1 MARPEYEITHAAIRY
16 ALQCVLD
23 GNWHTLREMGF
34 GCKECE
40 ALNNLTLADLAALE
54 RRLSGHI
61 LKIELN
67 QSLFW
72 AALAQVKR
80 DTTEL
85 QTRIA
90 LIKRDAPADM
100 MRAIYGIGDK
110 EYTRLRRHHDVPSGV
125 GRPLELEPDA
135 VWALSEILNRYKQVL
150 TPADW
155 LAIAEESG
163 VGLRTIW
170 REHKRWQSP
179 SCCPSGKTVCHREA

>member
-40 ALNNLTLADLAALE
+40 ALSNLTLADLAALE

-67 QSLFW
+67 HSLFW

-80 DTTEL
+80 ETTER

-125 GRPLELEPDA
+125 GRPLELDPDA

-155 LAIAEESG
+155 LSIADESG
-163 VGLRTIW
+163 IGLRTIW

-179 SCCPSGKTVCHREA
+179 SCCPSGKTDCHGEA